1 MVARVV
7 VEKGRRASGGGAGS
21 GAAQT
26 AKVSVRS
33 RMRARVLARRTD
45 SPYIQRKPRRPPRGV
60 LDRLTEE
67 EHRKDSA
74 ETGRE
79 RLRPVLPGWSRASED
94 E

>member
-79 RLRPVLPGWSRASED
+79 REASSSPAWLVSSERG
-94 E
+94 